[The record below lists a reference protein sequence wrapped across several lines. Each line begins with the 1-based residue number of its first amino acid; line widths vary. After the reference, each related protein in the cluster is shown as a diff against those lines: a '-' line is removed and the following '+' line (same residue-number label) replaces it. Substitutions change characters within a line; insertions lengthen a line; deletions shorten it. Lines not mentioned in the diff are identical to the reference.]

1 MPLVE
6 QEQRTL
12 QEQLS
17 SPRLLWGS
25 CCPSIVLY
33 FKSLVLWFLD
43 HCLSFY
49 SWELYCLSFDIR
61 LLISSLIFN
70 LVITEMSAIDPGFG
84 DGRNLDDGSDGSHS
98 YVTSKEKLEVWEITT
113 IASILMNSILFSI
126 TYFATF
132 SSIPRPA
139 RPSNSSHLYY
149 TYTDWYY
156 RIIK

>member
-12 QEQLS
+12 QEQLI

-25 CCPSIVLY
+25 CCPSIVLGIA
-33 FKSLVLWFLD
+33 L
-43 HCLSFY
+43 
-49 SWELYCLSFDIR
+49 

-98 YVTSKEKLEVWEITT
+98 YVTSEEKLEVWEITT